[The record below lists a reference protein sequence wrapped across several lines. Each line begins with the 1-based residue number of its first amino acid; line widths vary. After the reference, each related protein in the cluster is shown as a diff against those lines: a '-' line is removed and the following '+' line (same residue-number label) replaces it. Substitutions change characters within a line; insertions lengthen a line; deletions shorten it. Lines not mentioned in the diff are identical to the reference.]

1 MDVRATY
8 MKKIWWKVL
17 AVAIM
22 TYVLVW
28 GLLGPVPRQPI
39 LNESIRNVLF
49 HVPLWFGMITL
60 LLTSAVYSVRYLRG
74 GKPDDD
80 TVAVE
85 FANTAILFGLLG
97 CLTGSIWANFT
108 WGEPWPNDPKLN
120 SVAVGMLMY
129 FAYLILRGSFD
140 DEQRRGRISAVY
152 NIFAFA
158 VFIPLIFIIP
168 RLTDSLHPGN
178 GGNPAFGKYDMD
190 NNLRMVFYP
199 AIIGMTLLGVWITEL
214 RIRMRR
220 MRAVLE
226 D

>member
-22 TYVLVW
+22 TYVIFW

>member
-1 MDVRATY
+1 
-8 MKKIWWKVL
+8 MKNTWWKVL

-22 TYVLVW
+22 TYVIFW

-39 LNESIRNVLF
+39 LNESIRNVSF
-49 HVPLWFGMITL
+49 HVPLWFAMIIL
-60 LLTSAVYSVRYLRG
+60 LITSVIYSIRYLRRG
-74 GKPDDD
+74 RIDDD

-85 FANTAILFGLLG
+85 FANTAILFGILG

-108 WGEPWPNDPKLN
+108 WGDPWPNDPKLN

-129 FAYLILRGSFD
+129 LAYLILRGSFD
-140 DEQRRGRISAVY
+140 DEQRRARISSVY

-158 VFIPLIFIIP
+158 VFIPLIFIVP

-190 NNLRMVFYP
+190 NNLRMVLYP
-199 AIIGMTLLGVWITEL
+199 AVIGLTLIGVWITEL
-214 RIRMRR
+214 RVRLRR
-220 MRAVLE
+220 LKAALE

>member
-1 MDVRATY
+1 
-8 MKKIWWKVL
+8 MKNTWWKAL
-17 AVAIM
+17 AVGIM
-22 TYVLVW
+22 TYVIFW
-28 GLLGPVPRQPI
+28 GLMGPVPRQPI
-39 LNESIRNVLF
+39 LNESIRNVSF
-49 HVPLWFGMITL
+49 HVPLWFAMIIL
-60 LLTSAVYSVRYLRG
+60 LLTSMIYSIRYLRRG
-74 GKPDDD
+74 RPDDD

-108 WGEPWPNDPKLN
+108 WGDPWPNDPKLN
-120 SVAVGMLMY
+120 SVAVSMLMY

-158 VFIPLIFIIP
+158 VFVPLIFIIP

-190 NNLRMVFYP
+190 NGLRLVLYP
-199 AIIGMTLLGVWITEL
+199 AVIGMTLLGVWITEL
-214 RIRMRR
+214 RVRMRR
-220 MRAVLE
+220 VRAALDE
-226 D
+226 